1 MRWNRSYQVQNV
13 EVCRYKHARTIVMST
28 TTTTTFILKLKILD
42 IENNVVMS
50 IFAKKNILGSRS
62 KSIRFYLYAL
72 LRDAAH

>member
-1 MRWNRSYQVQNV
+1 
-13 EVCRYKHARTIVMST
+13 MST